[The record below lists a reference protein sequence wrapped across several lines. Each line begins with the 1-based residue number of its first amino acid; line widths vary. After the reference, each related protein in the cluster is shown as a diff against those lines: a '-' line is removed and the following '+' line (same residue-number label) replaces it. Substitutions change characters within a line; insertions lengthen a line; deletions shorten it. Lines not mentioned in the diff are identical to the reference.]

1 MTIAFTILTV
11 LIGVEHLGIMCLEM
25 FASPAAQARAFDL
38 PEQFT
43 KQREAR
49 ISFANQGIYNGV
61 LGLALVLSQWLF
73 AGMMPIAV
81 ARMLLLM
88 VAVVGLYGG
97 LTATKKI
104 LLIQFAPAVIAL
116 ILSI

>member
-1 MTIAFTILTV
+1 MTIAFTVLTV
-11 LIGVEHLGIMCLEM
+11 LIGPEHIGIMILEM
-25 FASPAAQARAFDL
+25 FASPATQARAFDL
-38 PEQFT
+38 PEEFT

-61 LGLALVLSQWLF
+61 LGLAPVLSQWLF

-81 ARMLLLM
+81 GRMLLLM

-97 LTATKKI
+97 LTATRKI
-104 LLIQFAPAVIAL
+104 LFIQFVPAIIAL